1 MCFAR
6 ARFAGKKAVE
16 KIQIS
21 RIVFYLG
28 YQMFSKCDVRGRR
41 AKRLMCK
48 EE

>member
-28 YQMFSKCDVRGRR
+28 YQMFSKCDLRRR